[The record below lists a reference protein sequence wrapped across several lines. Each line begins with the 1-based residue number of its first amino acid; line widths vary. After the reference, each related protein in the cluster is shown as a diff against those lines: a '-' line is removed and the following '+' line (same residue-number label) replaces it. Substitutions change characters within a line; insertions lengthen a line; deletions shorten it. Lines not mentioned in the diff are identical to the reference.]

1 MKLTSE
7 NDYRLLRNII
17 CIKKAVLETKSP
29 EQKDALE
36 IYNNLLYL
44 LNSGNTVEVNRILN
58 NLSNNQDFTE
68 FTKNISSKSNQEL
81 ATEYVNIIKSFNSSE
96 EKFSRFL
103 EVFFKNNEELNPY
116 ASTKDLTQLYLKNLG
131 NLLNKNTPKN
141 TPSKFIDFSRSYAN
155 NTKKLATE
163 VYKKYF
169 NKNNK
174 ELLNMEIA
182 YGQNPNVPTYLTNLT
197 LSDNNTSEITNLKL
211 EEIAPPSG
219 FASTYYQNLCGSYL
233 EPYKCSKTDENSI
246 TEDFIQTK
254 TNNFRKYYEGL
265 KAMMNC
271 KIAISNGKFM
281 CYAITHKTPGE
292 QPEKTSSEYE
302 ER

>member
-1 MKLTSE
+1 MELTSE

-17 CIKKAVLETKSP
+17 CIKKTVLETKSP
-29 EQKDALE
+29 KATDTLE

-44 LNSGNTVEVNRILN
+44 LNSGNTQEVNRILN
-58 NLSNNQDFTE
+58 SLSNSQDFSE

-81 ATEYVNIIKSFNSSE
+81 AEEYVNIIKSFNFPE

-103 EVFFKNNEELNPY
+103 DVFFKNNEELNPY
-116 ASTKDLTQLYLKNLG
+116 TSTLDLTQLYLKNLS
-131 NLLNKNTPKN
+131 NLLNKNTPKK
-141 TPSKFIDFSRSYAN
+141 TPNEFKNFSTSYAN
-155 NTKKLATE
+155 NTNKLAKE

-169 NKNNK
+169 KNYNT
-174 ELLNMEIA
+174 EVVNMIIA
-182 YGQNPNVPTYLTNLT
+182 YGQNPNVPTYVTNLT

-219 FASTYYQNLCGSYL
+219 FASTYYQNLCASYL
-233 EPYKCSKTDENSI
+233 EPYKCSKKDENSI
-246 TEDFIQTK
+246 TDDFIQKMT
-254 TNNFRKYYEGL
+254 TNLRKYYEGL
-265 KAMMNC
+265 KAMTNC

-281 CYAITHKTPGE
+281 CYAITHNK
-292 QPEKTSSEYE
+292 PEKTSNASE